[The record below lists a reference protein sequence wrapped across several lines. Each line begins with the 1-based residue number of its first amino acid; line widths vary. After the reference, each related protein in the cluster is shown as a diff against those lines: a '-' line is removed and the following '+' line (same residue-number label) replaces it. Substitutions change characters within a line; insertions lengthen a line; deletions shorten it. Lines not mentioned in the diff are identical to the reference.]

1 MKKILALV
9 ITLAIFSTLYV
20 PCSAVGDTA
29 ESQWIPVSFSS
40 SISTDTQNKMMIK
53 WDWNDLL
60 TDASASGENLD
71 LAIAGLVMS
80 NQADFSKE
88 DVEEVLNTI
97 GFADISSECYSTDTN
112 DTSFL
117 SNPARTFAHREIDVN
132 GEKKHIICAVIRG
145 TRSVVDAIT
154 DIKAVRDG
162 FLDAGKNCLES
173 LKEYQRSLK
182 DATKENTILFITG
195 HSLGASAACVLSCLA
210 DEVAY
215 KSATHTYAFATPN
228 YDTMEL
234 ESKDYQ
240 NIHMYTNL
248 DDIVPKLPVNF
259 KKVGVEKSY
268 SYDTLSSEERAGFDR
283 VYKYFRGKTYSEDGD
298 INSTDLIGRLRNHM
312 GFTYMSFILSEKSDS
327 EIDNYIASYESP
339 TDGDINQSL
348 PGDVDGDGTVSI
360 LDATVIQKYL
370 AGSVQLDDSRK
381 AVGDVNGDG
390 TISVTDATLIQKYI
404 AGVITSLG

>member
-9 ITLAIFSTLYV
+9 ITLVIFSALSV
-20 PCSAVGDTA
+20 PCGAVGDTTV
-29 ESQWIPVSFSS
+29 SQWIPVSFSS

-60 TDASASGENLD
+60 KDAAASGENLE

-80 NQADFSKE
+80 NQAEFSKE
-88 DVEEVLNTI
+88 DVEDVLNTI
-97 GFADISSECYSTDTN
+97 GFADVSSEYYSTDTN
-112 DTSFL
+112 DTSL
-117 SNPARTFAHREIDVN
+117 ISNPARTFAHREIDVN

-145 TRSVVDAIT
+145 TRSVVDAVT
-154 DIKAVRDG
+154 DIKSVRDG

-173 LKEYQRSLK
+173 LKEYQSSLK

-215 KSATHTYAFATPN
+215 KSATHTYAIATPN
-228 YDTMEL
+228 YDTMGL

-248 DDIVPKLPVNF
+248 DDIVPKVPLYF

-268 SYDTLSSEERAGFDR
+268 SYDTLSSEERSGFDR

-298 INSTDLIGRLRNHM
+298 INSTDLIGRLRDHM
-312 GFTYMSFILSEKSDS
+312 GFTYMSFMLSEKSDS
-327 EIDNYIASYESP
+327 EIDNYIASYEP
-339 TDGDINQSL
+339 PSL
-348 PGDVDGDGTVSI
+348 I
-360 LDATVIQKYL
+360 
-370 AGSVQLDDSRK
+370 
-381 AVGDVNGDG
+381 GDVNGDG
-390 TISVTDATLIQKYI
+390 VISIADATDLQKYLANIVNFDDEQLAAADADGDGGVSIADATQIQKYLANI
-404 AGVITSLG
+404 ITSLG